1 MADNTGRNERKVGKT
16 VVKSAVGGVLMFAFA
31 VFVMPP
37 LYDMFCEIT
46 GIGDKTAS
54 KYEGAVNAID
64 ESRTIKV
71 QFIATNEATMSWDFE
86 PNIFEVEVHPGE
98 ATRITYFAKNRTRRD
113 MVAQAIPNIVP
124 TSAVK
129 YFHKTECFCFD
140 QQPLQAGAEANMP
153 LVFIVDR
160 DLPKAITTITLSYSI
175 FDVTDMFSDG
185 VAGIN

>member
-1 MADNTGRNERKVGKT
+1 MANNNGHTKRKIGNT
-16 VVKSAVGGVLMFAFA
+16 VVRSTVGAVLMFVFA

-37 LYDMFCEIT
+37 LYDLFCEVT

-54 KYEGAVNAID
+54 KYEGAVSAID

-71 QFIATNEATMSWDFE
+71 QFIATNEATMPWDFE
-86 PNIFEVEVHPGE
+86 PNTFEVEVHPGE
-98 ATRITYFAKNRTRRD
+98 ATRITYYAKNRTRRD

-140 QQPLQAGAEANMP
+140 QQPLQAGQEAEMP

-160 DLPKAITTITLSYSI
+160 DLPRAINTITLSYSI
-175 FDVTDMFSDG
+175 FDVTDMYSND